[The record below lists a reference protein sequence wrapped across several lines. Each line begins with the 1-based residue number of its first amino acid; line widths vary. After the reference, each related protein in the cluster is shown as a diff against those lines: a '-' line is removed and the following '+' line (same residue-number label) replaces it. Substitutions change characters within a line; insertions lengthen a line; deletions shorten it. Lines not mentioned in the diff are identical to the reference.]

1 MHMLRGGHSSTL
13 ATSTTVITQFVSA
26 AEIIMGYLFGHRPV
40 YKYQLIG
47 YSASRGYYYT
57 DRFTSTR
64 VPGIKKVPSKWQW
77 YPAITYT
84 TYRTRVLC
92 HCCSI

>member
-47 YSASRGYYYT
+47 YSASRGYYRPVYKYAGT
-57 DRFTSTR
+57 GYKESTKQ
-64 VPGIKKVPSKWQW
+64 VAVVSGYYLHYIPYPGTVS
-77 YPAITYT
+77 
-84 TYRTRVLC
+84 LL
-92 HCCSI
+92 